1 MKQLLLQITYKIHQE
16 DKLAIP
22 TRFLSSDSPNHNSS
36 VYVIFCK
43 F

>member
-16 DKLAIP
+16 VKLAIP
-22 TRFLSSDSPNHNSS
+22 KSLLSSDSPNHNSS
-36 VYVIFCK
+36 VYVIFYK